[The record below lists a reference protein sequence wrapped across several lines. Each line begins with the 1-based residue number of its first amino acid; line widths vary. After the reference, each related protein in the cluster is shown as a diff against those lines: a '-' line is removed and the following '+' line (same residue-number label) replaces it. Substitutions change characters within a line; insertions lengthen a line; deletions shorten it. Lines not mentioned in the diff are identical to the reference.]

1 MAHPPNLGEGTMAIR
16 GAVIAG
22 DFSVIRLPGYGEGG
36 WRVACPVRLEDNG
49 TLHVCVFEPDR
60 EYRSTESDAIYLLVS
75 SVPGKDY
82 VLAVRDESRIQFLT
96 PHPLRFRLA
105 VGLASPSRPPSTG
118 GRFSFHP
125 NP

>member
-1 MAHPPNLGEGTMAIR
+1 MAIR

-60 EYRSTESDAIYLLVS
+60 EYRSTESDAIYLLVR
-75 SVPGKDY
+75 SVTGKITY
-82 VLAVRDESRIQFLT
+82 LLSKMRAESNSLPRIRSGSAW
-96 PHPLRFRLA
+96 P
-105 VGLASPSRPPSTG
+105 
-118 GRFSFHP
+118 
-125 NP
+125 